1 MMNLP
6 EVNWLALIVA
16 SLAGFML
23 GALWYSPVLFSK
35 LWQKE
40 VGLSDKDATEGNMLV
55 IFGTSFVFMLIMS
68 LGLAL
73 FLQFFDPATLNFG
86 FGALMGT
93 LVGIFYSMTSVGI
106 NVMYQ
111 RKSMRLFLID
121 AGYQVLYLALVGGIL
136 AIWM

>member
-1 MMNLP
+1 MELAN
-6 EVNWLALIVA
+6 VNWLALIVA

-35 LWQKE
+35 LWQRE
-40 VGLSDKDATEGNMLV
+40 VGLNDKDLNNSNMAMT
-55 IFGTSFVFMLIMS
+55 FGISFIFMLIMS

-73 FLQFFDPATLNFG
+73 FLQMFEPSTLNFL
-86 FGALMGT
+86 FGAQMGI
-93 LVGIFYSMTSVGI
+93 LVGIFFVMTSIGI

-111 RKSMRLFLID
+111 QRSFKLLLID
-121 AGYQVLYLALVGGIL
+121 AGYQVAYLALVGGIL